1 MRAFRAVFIIG
12 LLLALPWRS
21 LMAQT
26 TGDFQP
32 FIGEFT
38 GQVVY
43 AVPAGL
49 AKRDLEVTIRRER
62 GGFSLKWT
70 TISRRASGKLKR
82 AEHFVAFAPAK
93 RPGFYAATDRI
104 DRPGARI
111 PIDPLAGDPQVWANI
126 AGRTMTVYAVLIT
139 EDGKYEVQTYKR
151 TAVPGGMELK
161 FNWERRGKPSKPD

>member
-1 MRAFRAVFIIG
+1 MRAFKAVFIIV

-43 AVPAGL
+43 AGPAGL
-49 AKRDLEVTIRRER
+49 AKRDLEVSIRRER
-62 GGFSLKWT
+62 GGFSLIWT

-82 AEHFVAFAPAK
+82 PNISLPSRPPSGLDFTPPPTGSTGSAPV
-93 RPGFYAATDRI
+93 F
-104 DRPGARI
+104 
-111 PIDPLAGDPQVWANI
+111 
-126 AGRTMTVYAVLIT
+126 
-139 EDGKYEVQTYKR
+139 
-151 TAVPGGMELK
+151 
-161 FNWERRGKPSKPD
+161 PSIR